1 MIYLLAGGFFVAGVW
16 LVLKWMAQANPGD
29 IVQFV
34 YRVTGVLLGLFS
46 VFLIFRGQWI
56 LGMPVGVMAF
66 SMFMRKPSRAGADRE
81 SGRGSTVRTAALE
94 MTLDHD
100 TGIIIGQVLA
110 GTFEGR
116 HLESLTE
123 TELFGL
129 YQEISSDQESSALL
143 EAYLDGR
150 VPDWRDEFEPHMAS
164 GEGGT
169 SDAGPMTEEEAY
181 QVLGLTPQ
189 ATQDEIITAHRSLM
203 KRVHPDHGGST
214 FLAAKINAAKAIL
227 LRKHG

>member
-16 LVLKWMAQANPGD
+16 LVLKWIAHANPVD

-34 YRVTGVLLGLFS
+34 YRVMGVLLGLFS
-46 VFLIFRGQWI
+46 AFLMLRGNWV
-56 LGMPVGVMAF
+56 LALPVGVMAA
-66 SMFMRKPSRAGADRE
+66 SMLIRKPSRAGADRE

-100 TGIIIGQVLA
+100 TGIIIGQVLV
-110 GTFEGR
+110 GNFEGR
-116 HLESLTE
+116 QLEGLTE
-123 TELFGL
+123 TELFSL
-129 YQEISSDQESSALL
+129 YQEIATDQESTALL

-150 VPDWRDEFEPHMAS
+150 VPDWRNEFEPHMAA
-164 GEGGT
+164 GEGSA
-169 SDAGPMTEEEAY
+169 SDTGPMTEEEAY
-181 QVLGLTPQ
+181 EVLGLTAQ
-189 ATQDEIITAHRSLM
+189 ASQDEIVAAHRRLM